1 MKNKTS
7 DSLIIVFQR
16 ERTSA
21 RAGLTPRLCTNT
33 HITSLRFLYVLE
45 PFRTLSPVETVQLAP
60 RQFTLK
66 RTDSYDGLGLLISA
80 DAETRLNHRIREVE
94 LSSPADQAG
103 LRKNDRIIAVNGV
116 NVENVEFSDVLIL
129 IKQGLQN
136 DNLQFVVVNELTLI

>member
-1 MKNKTS
+1 M
-7 DSLIIVFQR
+7 IVFQR
-16 ERTSA
+16 EAKCQRQ
-21 RAGLTPRLCTNT
+21 T
-33 HITSLRFLYVLE
+33 HSSFVQQQNYTTSLKFLYVLE
-45 PFRTLSPVETVQLAP
+45 PFRTLSPAETVQLAP

-66 RTDSYDGLGLLISA
+66 RTDAYDGLGLLISA

-136 DNLQFVVVNELTLI
+136 DSLQFVVVNELTLI